1 MIDHDLV
8 KLIHISCVVLSLI
21 GFTLRSILMLM
32 GSPLLRRSWVRT
44 VPHLV
49 DSTLF
54 FSGLWL
60 AWNLHQYP
68 GTTPWLTAKLSA
80 LIAYIVFGAL
90 ALRGRTR
97 RRRYL
102 SLVAAYA
109 CFAYMVAVAL
119 TRSPVPG
126 L

>member
-109 CFAYMVAVAL
+109 CFAYMVDVAL
-119 TRSPVPG
+119 TRSPVPWF
-126 L
+126 

>member
-119 TRSPVPG
+119 THSPVPG

>member
-119 TRSPVPG
+119 TRSPAP
-126 L
+126 